1 MSVTHNPVR
10 SRYEMPTEHGL
21 AIAEYRQQGD
31 RLVFTHTEV
40 PPKEQGKG
48 LAAKLVDAALKD
60 THRRGLKIVPACSY
74 IVAYVR
80 RHPEFDD
87 SAR

>member
-31 RLVFTHTEV
+31 RLVFTHAEV
-40 PPKEQGKG
+40 PPKDQGKG

-60 THRRGLKIVPACSY
+60 THRRDLKIVPACSY

>member
-1 MSVTHNPVR
+1 MSVTHNSVR

-31 RLVFTHTEV
+31 GLVFTHTEV
-40 PPKEQGKG
+40 PPKDQGKG